1 MKEKIYKY
9 TVTTFV
15 IINIITLYL
24 FYDYFTEKPMML
36 HGLGLFFNFIRL
48 IIFSLGFG
56 TILLF
61 VRFILHIKK
70 KKNYL
75 KTNFFY
81 VFSAIFSFNI
91 FVNWIICIFLELFPL
106 KTELALIVLGLFVT
120 SVFMLFDIYKNNF
133 KTNKKIENV
142 Y

>member
-9 TVTTFV
+9 SLITFV
-15 IINIITLYL
+15 IINFITLYL
-24 FYDYFTEKPMML
+24 FYDYFTEKSMMF
-36 HGLGLFFNFIRL
+36 HGLGLLFNFIRL
-48 IIFSLGFG
+48 IIFSLGFSI
-56 TILLF
+56 ILLF
-61 VRFILHIKK
+61 IRLILHIKK

-91 FVNWIICIFLELFPL
+91 FINWLISIFLELIPL
-106 KTELALIVLGLFVT
+106 KTELALIVLGLFST

-133 KTNKKIENV
+133 KTNKNIANV
-142 Y
+142 D